1 LRWACPRNSKASL
14 RTTKPNNMT
23 MMSRHSEDKRMLQK
37 ARKAPNSMPPSSW
50 RSEDENQ
57 AISGNAEGDE
67 MGWLVFRVS
76 AMVQFFP

>member
-1 LRWACPRNSKASL
+1 
-14 RTTKPNNMT
+14 
-23 MMSRHSEDKRMLQK
+23 MLQK